1 MRRTIFIF
9 FFWTLGFLALLARL
23 GYLQI
28 YRSED
33 LSDRAIAQ
41 RMRPQTI
48 DAQRGNILDR
58 NYNTLAISVGADAV
72 YALPDSIRDVEGTAR
87 QLAPFLPISESDLIR
102 ILGSDSSTSAWLARG
117 LTVEISE
124 AIRQLRLPGI
134 RVVQRPQ
141 RYYPQG
147 SLASHVVG
155 IAGSDNQGLEGIEY
169 YYDEILKGVPGR
181 LAIERDATQRSI
193 PGGDSEF
200 LPAVAGHDVVLT
212 IDSVIQYISETHL
225 QETVISTNSD
235 QGLVLVMDPDSG
247 EILANAIYPTYDPNY
262 YQDVPA
268 GIRRNVAITD
278 QYEPGSTFKF
288 VTAAASLDLGLTYN
302 ERSFDSGLFWEVGGG
317 RIRNSDGRVFGNIT
331 FLEAME
337 RSDNITFAKLSV
349 EMGPERFHTYIRNFG
364 FGERLGVD
372 FPGETAGMVATPK
385 STGQMLQWANTG
397 FGQGIAV
404 TPLQLLNALCSVANG
419 GRLMKPYF
427 VGEIRD
433 AQGRLVKQFEPEVL
447 GNPVESE
454 TAQAVSQ
461 LLRSVVV
468 NGNGNRAEVPGYFV
482 AGKTGTA
489 EVPAKGV
496 YGEERITSFLGFA
509 PVDDPVLAI
518 LVVLYNPK
526 VESPYGG
533 VLAAPLF
540 ENIME
545 ESLEYLDVKRRQEGQ
560 QRTPFALVPN
570 LSNFSREEAKAL
582 LAQEHFPWTM
592 EGQGTLVT
600 AQTPRPG
607 SRVPA
612 QTTVHLFF
620 YEQDQAEEV
629 EVPDVFGLSMRDA
642 SSTLSDFGLRISV
655 VGSGVAAEQS
665 PLPGTTIPKGSA
677 VEVVFKL

>member
-1 MRRTIFIF
+1 M
-9 FFWTLGFLALLARL
+9 GFLALFVRL

-28 YRSED
+28 YRSEE
-33 LSDRAIAQ
+33 LSDRAVAQ

-58 NYNTLAISVGADAV
+58 NYKTLAISVGADAV

-87 QLAPFLPISESDLIR
+87 QLAPFLPMSESDLIR
-102 ILGSDSSTSAWLARG
+102 ILGSRSSTSVWLARG
-117 LTVEISE
+117 LTVETSD
-124 AIRQLRLPGI
+124 AIRQLQLPGI

-169 YYDEILKGVPGR
+169 YYDEILKGIPGR

-200 LPAVAGHDVVLT
+200 LPPVAGHDVVLT

-225 QETVISTNSD
+225 QEAVISSNSD
-235 QGLVLVMDPDSG
+235 RGLVLVMDPHSG
-247 EILANAIYPTYDPNY
+247 EILTNAIYPTFDPNY

-268 GIRRNVAITD
+268 GRRRNVAVTD

-288 VTAAASLDLGLTYN
+288 ITAAASLDLGLTYN
-302 ERSFDSGLFWEVGGG
+302 DRSFDSGLFWEIGGG
-317 RIRNSDGRVFGNIT
+317 RVRNSDGRVFGNIS

-349 EMGPERFHTYIRNFG
+349 EMGPERFHAYIRDFG

-372 FPGETAGMVATPK
+372 FPGEITGMVATPR
-385 STGQMLQWANTG
+385 STGQVLQWANTG

-433 AQGRLVKQFEPEVL
+433 AQGRLVEQFEPKIL
-447 GNPVESE
+447 GNPVENE
-454 TAQAVSQ
+454 TARAVSQ

-489 EVPAKGV
+489 EVPSGGV

-518 LVVLYNPK
+518 LVILYNPK

-540 ENIME
+540 KNIME

-570 LSNFSREEAKAL
+570 LSNFTKEEAQAR
-582 LAQEHFPWTM
+582 LAQDNFPWTM

-607 SRVPA
+607 SRVPV

-629 EVPDVFGLSMRDA
+629 KVPDVSGLSMRDA
-642 SSTLSDFGLRISV
+642 STSLSDVGLRISI
-655 VGSGVAAEQS
+655 VGSGLAAEQS
-665 PLPGTTIPKGSA
+665 PSPGATLPKGSA
-677 VEVVFKL
+677 VEVVFRL